1 MVFKSTYPDIE
12 IPRLTVAEMAL
23 RKADTVPDK
32 TALVDAASG
41 DKLTYGQL
49 KTYAERVA
57 AWLADQG
64 YRKGDRIM
72 LWAPNIIWYPV
83 LFHGVTMAG
92 CVATTANSLYT
103 ADEIAHQLKDS
114 DAKAI
119 ITISAFLDR
128 AKGAAAQQP
137 VDQIVVLDGAEGH
150 TDLMTI
156 LGNTAPVPQVD
167 IDPATDLAV
176 LPYSS
181 GTTGLPKGVMLT
193 HENLVAN
200 VVQCQ
205 QMMTTMGEQS
215 VVLAVL
221 PFFHIYGLTVLM
233 NFTLSQGAEV
243 VTMTRFDLEAFL
255 QAVQDHKVT
264 KIYVAPPILVGLTK
278 HPIVDEYDL
287 SSLVSITSGAAP
299 LDESLALAAEARL
312 GVPVMQGFGMTELS
326 PVSHTVPDPLAGQ
339 LPRGS
344 VGISLPNILCRLV
357 DPVTGQDAELGA
369 EGELWVKGPNV
380 MAGYLNNEAATAE
393 TIVEDGWLRTG
404 DIASYDPQNG
414 VYMITDRLKE
424 LIKYKGYQVAPAEL
438 EAVLLT
444 HDEIVDSAVI
454 GVPDEEGGEAPKAYV
469 VRKPGSSLTEED
481 LKTWVAGVVAPHKK
495 IRHVEFVDEVPK
507 SSSGKILRKDLRAR
521 HAGK

>member
-1 MVFKSTYPDIE
+1 MVYKSTYPDIE
-12 IPRLTVAEMAL
+12 IPRCTVAEMAL
-23 RKADTVPDK
+23 RKAAVIPDK
-32 TALVDAASG
+32 VALVDAASG
-41 DKLTYGQL
+41 EKLTYGQV

-57 AWLADQG
+57 AWLGEQG
-64 YRKGDRIM
+64 YTKGDRIM

-92 CVATTANSLYT
+92 CVATTANALYT
-103 ADEIAHQLKDS
+103 PEEIAHQLKDS
-114 DAKAI
+114 DAKVI
-119 ITISAFLDR
+119 VTISAFLDR
-128 AKGAAAQQP
+128 AKAAADLQS
-137 VDQIVVLDGAEGH
+137 VDQIVVLDGADGH
-150 TDLMTI
+150 VDLPTI
-156 LGNTAPVPQVD
+156 LSSTAPVPQVE
-167 IDPATDLAV
+167 IDPAVDLAV

-200 VVQCQ
+200 VVQCETL
-205 QMMTTMGEQS
+205 MTAMGEES

-233 NFTLSQGAEV
+233 NLTLAQGAEV
-243 VTMTRFDLEAFL
+243 VTMPRFDLEGFL
-255 QAVQDHKVT
+255 QAIEDYKVT
-264 KIYVAPPILVGLTK
+264 KIYVAPPILVALAK
-278 HPIVDEYDL
+278 HPVVEKYDL

-299 LDESLALAAEARL
+299 LDEKLALAAEARL
-312 GVPVMQGFGMTELS
+312 GVPVMQGFGMTELA
-326 PVSHTVPDPLAGQ
+326 PVSHTVPDTLAGE

-357 DPVTGQDAELGA
+357 DPTTGEDAEIGA
-369 EGELWVKGPNV
+369 EGELWIKGPNV
-380 MAGYLNNEAATAE
+380 MAGYLNNDRATAE

-414 VYMITDRLKE
+414 VYVITDRLKE

-444 HDEIVDSAVI
+444 NDDIADSAVI

-469 VRKPGSSLTEED
+469 VRRAGSAISED
-481 LKTWVAGVVAPHKK
+481 EIKTWIAGVVAPHKK
-495 IRHVEFVDEVPK
+495 IRHVEFVDEIPK

-521 HAGK
+521 P